1 MGKRSTKGR
10 KEELVNYKRYRRQD
24 SGGKEQDEGKKNW
37 KLGTEMGN
45 YQ

>member
-10 KEELVNYKRYRRQD
+10 NEELVNNKLYRRQD

-37 KLGTEMGN
+37 KLGVEMGS